1 MSSALSIQ
9 NIKLQAVVDRQ
20 EINELLMIWGQA
32 RDRAE
37 WDILRDCFQPDGQI
51 NIAWISGSAS
61 EFVAKSSER
70 LSEFKEGEYSKHV
83 ISPGRIQLNGR
94 RAYSQC
100 HVNHVTRVI
109 VDGYEFDW
117 EFWGQFHDLIEK
129 REDNVWRLSNRTM
142 VYEKDRLDPV
152 HPGILPD
159 DYFDDTDF
167 SEFLPQVRFLGWRL
181 KKNNI
186 PPAKKLLTINSP
198 EEATLIQN
206 AITWLN
212 KDF

>member
-1 MSSALSIQ
+1 MSSKPSLQ
-9 NIKLQAVVDRQ
+9 NIQLQAAVDRQ
-20 EINELLMIWGQA
+20 EINDLLMIWGQA

-37 WDILRDCFQPDGQI
+37 WDTLRDCFQPDGQI
-51 NIAWISGSAS
+51 NIAWISGPAS
-61 EFVAKSSER
+61 EFIDKSSER

-83 ISPGRIQLNGR
+83 ISPGRIQLNGQ

-109 VDGYEFDW
+109 VDGFEFDW

-129 REDNVWRLSNRTM
+129 RDDNVWRLCNRTM

-152 HPGILPD
+152 HPSILPD

-186 PPAKKLLTINSP
+186 PSAKKLLTINSP
-198 EEATLIQN
+198 EEATLIKN

-212 KDF
+212 KDS